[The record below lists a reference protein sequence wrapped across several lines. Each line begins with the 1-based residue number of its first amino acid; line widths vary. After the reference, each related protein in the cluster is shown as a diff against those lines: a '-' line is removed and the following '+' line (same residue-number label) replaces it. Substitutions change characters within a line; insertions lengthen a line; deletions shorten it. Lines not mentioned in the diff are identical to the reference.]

1 MIKVNIIDNDSIEK
15 WRNQILQKLTMV
27 ITKYL
32 NFYSCSQFTACR
44 NAEINPS

>member
-32 NFYSCSQFTACR
+32 NFYSYKQFTACR
-44 NAEINPS
+44 NAEINSS